1 MRRYSLKKL
10 FRGGIAISLVFLTN
24 CGEFDTYQG
33 NGIWQKPDGST
44 YQAPA
49 PLNISKV
56 QSSWGPKIRET
67 IRSIEDSSVN
77 SQGQT
82 VILQKEAATI
92 QLAFGVMVTLENGEQ
107 HEMSFNVAGDR
118 NSSQYTSASFT
129 GSNGYAYHASGNV
142 YLSSFS
148 PTFNLSITSKGIE
161 WWRNTIPLR

>member
-1 MRRYSLKKL
+1 MKRYCLKRVL
-10 FRGGIAISLVFLTN
+10 RGGIAISLVLLTH
-24 CGEFDTYQG
+24 CGPSDSYQG
-33 NGIWQKPDGST
+33 NGIWQKADGST
-44 YQAPA
+44 YRAPA
-49 PLNISKV
+49 PLNITKV

-82 VILQKEAATI
+82 VIQQKEVSTI

-107 HEMSFNVAGDR
+107 HEMSFNVSGDR
-118 NSSQYTSASFT
+118 NGLQYTSASFT
-129 GSNGYAYHASGNV
+129 GSNGYTYYASGNV

-148 PTFNLSITSKGIE
+148 PTFNLSITSKGTE